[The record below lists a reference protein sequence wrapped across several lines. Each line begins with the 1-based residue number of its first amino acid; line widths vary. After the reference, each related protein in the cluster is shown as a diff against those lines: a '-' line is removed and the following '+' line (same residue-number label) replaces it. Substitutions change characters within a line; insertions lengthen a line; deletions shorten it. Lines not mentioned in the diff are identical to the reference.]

1 MCGLRFPKALDK
13 TTNDSSDGTRA
24 GNHAALS
31 FFLNYR
37 SAEFCTAD
45 ENSAKKKTRIHVK
58 LSQCAKCVL
67 SLVKAE
73 TAQHSLA
80 K

>member
-45 ENSAKKKTRIHVK
+45 ENSAKKKKHAYT
-58 LSQCAKCVL
+58 LSSHNVQSAF
-67 SLVKAE
+67 SR
-73 TAQHSLA
+73 
-80 K
+80 